1 MRTFRR
7 IAVYCGSSVGKHPE
21 YAEAARNFGA
31 LLAGRGIG
39 VVYGGGGVGL
49 MKEVADGALAAG
61 GEVIGVIPAKLL
73 KLELAHPGV
82 TLEVVSDMHVR
93 KMRMAEL
100 SDACVALPGGF
111 GTFEELFEIITWT
124 QLHYH
129 DKPAGLLDVRGYWGL
144 LDAFIDHAVAEGF
157 VRPLHRGLVL
167 RDDQPDR
174 LLARLAGM
182 DVPALDKW
190 LSQGAGA
197 TP

>member
-7 IAVYCGSSVGKHPE
+7 IAVYCGSSAGKHPE

-61 GEVIGVIPAKLL
+61 GAVIGVIPAKLL

-82 TLEVVSDMHVR
+82 TLEVVSDMHAR

-144 LDAFIDHAVAEGF
+144 LDAFLDHAVAEGF

-182 DVPALDKW
+182 DVPSLDKW